1 MMRMTSLKD
10 HFEEWT
16 GESWRPGVQEDR
28 VLQRSDDSGLGQGL
42 EVVMRKWVQSGDN
55 RSCLGQ

>member
-1 MMRMTSLKD
+1 MTRMTSLKD

-28 VLQRSDDSGLGQGL
+28 VLQRSNDGGSGQGL
-42 EVVMRKWVQSGDN
+42 EVGAVG
-55 RSCLGQ
+55 